1 MATIRFPNGGERNV
15 PDTAQLTDRGVEWV
29 EDDDGEKTHH
39 VVPWSAILELT
50 APLPGEPGVT

>member
-1 MATIRFPNGGERNV
+1 MATIQFPNGAERNV

-29 EDDDGEKTHH
+29 EGEGEKTHH

-50 APLPGEPGVT
+50 APLPGEPGVA